1 MVDVAMLVVH
11 TDVLAVAE
19 RVGQARA
26 FPNSIQGK
34 LVLGGISRCLLASP
48 WICVLWAGEV

>member
-1 MVDVAMLVVH
+1 MVDVAVLVVH

-19 RVGQARA
+19 RVGQVRA